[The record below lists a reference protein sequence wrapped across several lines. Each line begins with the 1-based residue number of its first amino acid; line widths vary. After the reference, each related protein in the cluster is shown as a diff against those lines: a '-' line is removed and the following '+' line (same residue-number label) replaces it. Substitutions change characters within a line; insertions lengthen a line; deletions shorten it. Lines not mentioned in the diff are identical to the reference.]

1 MAEDLDLFKKFLY
14 EAPGDDP
21 PDVATTSNDQTDPPP
36 VPDEGADDSGPP
48 EINDNPDDI
57 DTGPPEINDDVGT
70 DDTFGED
77 PMATD
82 EEQQPELE
90 LNEKISAIMNMNLYQ
105 RYLELLSNINSEISQ
120 MKDNSDMLYAITP
133 SSVEMVA
140 NLSKLDEN
148 INMYINHYFMN
159 NDYSK
164 NLLFFNKC
172 LNLLA
177 LLNKSFD
184 DDVKKG
190 VKSIDS

>member
-1 MAEDLDLFKKFLY
+1 MDLFKKFLY

-21 PDVATTSNDQTDPPP
+21 PDVTTTNNDQTDPPP

-48 EINDNPDDI
+48 EINDSPDDI

>member
-21 PDVATTSNDQTDPPP
+21 PDVTTTNNDQTDPPP

-48 EINDNPDDI
+48 EINDSPDDI